1 MWRKPGYGDDD
12 DGDDGDDGDDDDG
25 DYDDDVAD
33 TSQSPHPLVT
43 TTPELS
49 TAVAHQGVGES
60 V

>member
-1 MWRKPGYGDDD
+1 MVQVGTVIDSVWQAE
-12 DGDDGDDGDDDDG
+12 
-25 DYDDDVAD
+25 VAD
-33 TSQSPHPLVT
+33 TSQSPQPFVT

>member
-1 MWRKPGYGDDD
+1 MVMMMKEDDDYDGDVGDDD
-12 DGDDGDDGDDDDG
+12 G
-25 DYDDDVAD
+25 YDDDVAD